1 MPNFNWL
8 IRTARPLHLFL
19 AAMTYT
25 LGGGIARY
33 LGHAVDPLAFGLGL
47 FVAGLIYMASG
58 WLAEYFRLPLTPL
71 QPDETIR
78 SRDQRRALLLG
89 VAYAAMTL
97 AGAIA
102 IGLFLADM
110 MNGAAVTLLLVITL
124 FLVAYSLPPIHLK
137 GKGYGE
143 MVLAVFLGTLMPA
156 WAFFLQYGE
165 FHRLLTFA
173 TFPLT
178 LLALAYLLVNNFPT
192 FAADQK
198 LGQHSLLT
206 RLNWQRAIPIH
217 HFLLLTAFLLF
228 AIAPFFG
235 FPWRL
240 VWPVFFALPFVALQI
255 FWLQRISMGGRT
267 LWNFVTTLALASFG
281 LSAYLL
287 AFTFWTR

>member
-1 MPNFNWL
+1 MTNLRML
-8 IRTARPLHLFL
+8 IRIARPLQLIL
-19 AAMTYT
+19 AAMTYI
-25 LGGGIARY
+25 LGAGIARY
-33 LGHAVDPLAFGLGL
+33 LGRAVDSLPFVLGFL
-47 FVAGLIYMASG
+47 VAGLIYIASS

-71 QPDETIR
+71 QPGETSR
-78 SRDQRRALLLG
+78 SRDQNRALLLW

-97 AGAIA
+97 AGGIA
-102 IGLFLADM
+102 IGLFLADL
-110 MNGAAVTLLLVITL
+110 MNGAAETLLLVITL
-124 FLVAYSLPPIHLK
+124 FLVAYSLPPIHLS
-137 GKGYGE
+137 GRGYGE
-143 MVLAVFLGTLMPA
+143 VLLAVLLGTLMPA

-192 FAADQK
+192 FATDQK
-198 LGQHSLLT
+198 LGHHSLLT
-206 RLNWQRAIPIH
+206 RLTWQRAIPIH
-217 HFLLLTAFLLF
+217 HFLLLSAFLLF
-228 AIAPFFG
+228 TISPFFG

-255 FWLQRISMGGRT
+255 FWVQRISMGGRT
-267 LWNFVTTLALASFG
+267 LWNFITTLALASFG